1 VSPGEQGTGKS
12 SATRALV
19 SLLEPGPAPLRTGP
33 RDLPDWIVA
42 ASGSRVVGLDNVSGM
57 PPWLSDAL
65 CRGVTGEGLVRRAL
79 FTDDALSV
87 LFFRRVVVM
96 NGIDLGIGR
105 GDLADRMLVAEL
117 ERITEDHRRLD
128 ADVAAR
134 WARGAVSVGG
144 MDPTG

>member
-1 VSPGEQGTGKS
+1 
-12 SATRALV
+12 LV
-19 SLLEPGPAPLRTGP
+19 SLLDPGPAPLRTGP

-57 PPWLSDAL
+57 PPWLSDTL
-65 CRGVTGEGLVRRAL
+65 CRSVTGEGLVRRAL
-79 FTDDALSV
+79 FTDDDLSV
-87 LFFRRVVVM
+87 LFFRRVVVL

-105 GDLADRMLVAEL
+105 GDLADRMIVAEL